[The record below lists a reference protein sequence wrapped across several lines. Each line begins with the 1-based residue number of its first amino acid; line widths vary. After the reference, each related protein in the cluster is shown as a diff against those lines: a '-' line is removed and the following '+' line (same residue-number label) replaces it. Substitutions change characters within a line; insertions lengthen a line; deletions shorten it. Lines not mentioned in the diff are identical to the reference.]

1 MKETKMRVI
10 SILVENN
17 AGTLARIA
25 SLFARRGYNIDSLTV
40 SATKDAKISR
50 LTVTAQL
57 NDLEVEQ
64 LIAQTEK
71 LQEVQEIE
79 ELFASSSVLRE
90 IMLIKIKV
98 DNGNR
103 SQIME
108 IASVYGG
115 VVVDLSPESM
125 ILELTGKPAKIDAF
139 IKMLQDFTVVDFCR
153 TGVTGMARN

>member
-1 MKETKMRVI
+1 MRVI

-71 LQEVQEIE
+71 LQEVKEIE